1 MAPRHWP
8 PPSNQLGQ
16 KLNPVSLYRVYM
28 GSRSCEC
35 DVAHADWVP
44 PVRPMFQSPCWRRP
58 LEREGQPLHVLVI
71 SPINLSTLKSP
82 LCLGLYY
89 KSEMWC
95 CHLCLASIYTQE
107 VREGKVPR
115 VQFAAIEI
123 STASL
128 AADGHRLNQYN
139 TCIFSTQPI

>member
-71 SPINLSTLKSP
+71 SPINLSTLKS
-82 LCLGLYY
+82 
-89 KSEMWC
+89 
-95 CHLCLASIYTQE
+95 
-107 VREGKVPR
+107 R
-115 VQFAAIEI
+115 FALDCTTSPKCGVVTYAWLPYIHKKYEKER
-123 STASL
+123 SL
-128 AADGHRLNQYN
+128 ALNSPPLKFQRHH
-139 TCIFSTQPI
+139 